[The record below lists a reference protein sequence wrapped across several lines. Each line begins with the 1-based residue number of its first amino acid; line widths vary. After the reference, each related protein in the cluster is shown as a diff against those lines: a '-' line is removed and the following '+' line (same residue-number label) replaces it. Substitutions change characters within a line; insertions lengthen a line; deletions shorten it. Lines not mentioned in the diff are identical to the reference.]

1 MYLLKNT
8 NFGRKPWSSGYLWD
22 KTHVLKVVG
31 SNLSTVYWMDV
42 FHISLL
48 KKCNVCLKKI
58 ENKRKRG
65 RGWPIKNIQ
74 ITDDLHW
81 DLNYDHSTICIF
93 LVILPH
99 QPYLPKYL
107 PPYLLPVP
115 RILVKMWRNNF
126 DTSCR
131 KLFFKCSNLF
141 FLPLLRSKT
150 KQRSVYTLH
159 FWCDFVKQWSVYMFR
174 FWCDFVRQSSVFT
187 LRFRQTKLPRHV
199 NYLKQFGSLYPLP
212 KKRLDHF
219 GNECEK

>member
-65 RGWPIKNIQ
+65 QGWPIKNIQ

-81 DLNYDHSTICIF
+81 DLNYDHSTICRF

-99 QPYLPKYL
+99 QPYLPTYL
-107 PPYLLPVP
+107 PTYLPASLPTTSSTNFGKNVTTTHFVFQSC
-115 RILVKMWRNNF
+115 RIISWITSWNFTKRNNF

-131 KLFFKCSNLF
+131 KLFLNVRIFSFC
-141 FLPLLRSKT
+141 P
-150 KQRSVYTLH
+150 Y
-159 FWCDFVKQWSVYMFR
+159 CAVKLNKGP
-174 FWCDFVRQSSVFT
+174 FT
-187 LRFRQTKLPRHV
+187 RCIFDAI
-199 NYLKQFGSLYPLP
+199 S
-212 KKRLDHF
+212 
-219 GNECEK
+219 